1 MMKRVKKRIHNLL
14 PRNAFARGVSI
25 LMGGTIGAQALT
37 MLVAPLLTR
46 LYSPD
51 DYGLMAVFGSLL
63 MVLGV
68 NACLRY
74 EMAIPL
80 PEDDQEAAHI
90 VVLCLLIAIGV
101 SLMAAAVLP
110 VSGVWICDR
119 LGVPALVDY
128 LWLLPIGIL
137 LGAGY
142 TVFNAWSI
150 RTKAYS
156 AIASTR
162 IRQALATMLI
172 QMGAYPLGAW
182 ALLTAAIAG
191 QSIGT
196 MRLARKTVSCNEF
209 RSLDRAEIGRV
220 TKRYIHFPLF
230 SSWGGLLDT
239 ASREFPPLVFA
250 AVFEPTATG
259 FYALAYHVLS
269 KPMALISGA
278 VGQVFFANGVEA
290 HRQGT
295 LGILVTN
302 LHEKLAHIAMP
313 PLALLTLQGPE
324 LFSLV
329 FGDKWQQ
336 SGVYA
341 QWMAPWIY
349 LMTVSSPLSTVLTVL
364 EKQKHTLLFQVM
376 LTSFRVAA
384 VGFGIKMGD
393 MLTTVK
399 LFSLASAF
407 AYFILLVMIV
417 KFAGGKFM
425 SYFSTSAMAL
435 VISGICMVPVVLGI
449 LFEFEQLPMDLK
461 NIAILISICL
471 ISIRYVSLVRQ
482 AY

>member
-1 MMKRVKKRIHNLL
+1 MIKRAKRGIHSLL

-101 SLMAAAVLP
+101 SLMAAVVLL
-110 VSGVWICDR
+110 VSGPWICER
-119 LGVPALVDY
+119 LGVPALVNY
-128 LWLLPIGIL
+128 LWLLPIGIF

-142 TVFNAWSI
+142 TVFNAWSV

-162 IRQALATMLI
+162 LRQALATMLI
-172 QMGAYPLGAW
+172 QVAAYPMGAM
-182 ALLTAAIAG
+182 ALLIASIAG

-196 MRLARKTVSCNEF
+196 MRLARKALSGSQF
-209 RSLDRAEIGRV
+209 RSVDKPGIKRV
-220 TKRYIHFPLF
+220 AQRYRRFPIY
-230 SSWGGLLDT
+230 SSWDGLLNT
-239 ASREFPPLVFA
+239 AGREFPPLVFA
-250 AVFEPTATG
+250 AVFGPTATG
-259 FYALAYHVLS
+259 FYALAHHVLS
-269 KPMALISGA
+269 KPMALIGGA

-324 LFSLV
+324 LFGLV
-329 FGDKWQQ
+329 FGAKWEQA
-336 SGVYA
+336 GVYA
-341 QWMAPWIY
+341 QWMAPWMY
-349 LMTVSSPLSTVLTVL
+349 LMCVSSPLSTVLTVL

-384 VGFGIKMGD
+384 VGVGIKMGD

-399 LFSLASAF
+399 LFSLASVF
-407 AYFILLVMIV
+407 AYLVLLTMVVRLAGGRLRSCIRATGMALLV
-417 KFAGGKFM
+417 
-425 SYFSTSAMAL
+425 SAICIMPIGLAL
-435 VISGICMVPVVLGI
+435 ISEPFKLNMGVYPVVMVISL
-449 LFEFEQLPMDLK
+449 
-461 NIAILISICL
+461 IAIRYGSIMK
-471 ISIRYVSLVRQ
+471 Q